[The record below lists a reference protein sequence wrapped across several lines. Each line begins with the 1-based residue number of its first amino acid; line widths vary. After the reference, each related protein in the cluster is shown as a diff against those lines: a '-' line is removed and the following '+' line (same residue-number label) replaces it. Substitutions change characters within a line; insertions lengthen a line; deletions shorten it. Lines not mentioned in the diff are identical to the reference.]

1 MGAEV
6 TRAQI
11 VTAAISLLGR
21 GAWETVSIKAVARE
35 AGVSRQTVYAHFPTR
50 DDLYSAVMIDAANV
64 LVDRNLTRV
73 RDAETGA
80 ELVLSLMVS
89 CVRDFREDPTTS
101 AIGLVR
107 PGQVLAP
114 DALAIVKGFLAPLV
128 ELEPQLEPDLDE
140 VAETMV
146 RFMLSFVMYDS
157 ERTRTDEALRG
168 YLERRLL
175 PALGLPVPPD
185 TA

>member
-1 MGAEV
+1 MGAEG
-6 TRAQI
+6 TRQQI
-11 VTAAISLLGR
+11 VEAAISLLGR
-21 GAWETVSIKAVARE
+21 GAWETVSIKAVART

-50 DDLYSAVMIDAANV
+50 DDLYSAVMIEAANAIV
-64 LVDRNLTRV
+64 ERIVGAARHAT
-73 RDAETGA
+73 TGA
-80 ELVLSLMVS
+80 EFVVKIMVA
-89 CVRDFREDPTTS
+89 CVREFRKDPTTS

-114 DALAIVKGFLAPLV
+114 DALAIVKGFLGPLV
-128 ELEPQLEPDLDE
+128 ELEPQLEPELDE

-157 ERTRTDEALRG
+157 ERTRSDTALRG

-175 PALGLPVPPD
+175 PALGLPVTPGL
-185 TA
+185 A